1 MLDCAEDAMRVF
13 GGANLTD
20 WLRGACR
27 RGWRSRSFALL
38 RMPAFEMVRA
48 MGSRFARFWPTL
60 ATKARTWR
68 GWGIRLCGLA
78 AAILCA
84 SGQARTTAPVAW
96 AGQIAPLLYK
106 TCVTCHHA
114 GGAGPFSL
122 VGYAAARRWGPQIL
136 RVTQSRFMPPWLP
149 EPGHGDFADDRRLSD
164 ADLALV
170 KKWVTAGMPAG
181 KSADAPAAPTFDQTW
196 QLGKPDLVLSSA
208 APFMLPAGGTDVFR
222 NFIFPNPLKGTHYVR
237 AMEIRPGAPQVVHHA
252 NVLVDRTGSLRRM
265 HPDDWRGGVQGME
278 ILLDAGNTFD
288 PDSHFLFWKPDT
300 PALVEAEGMPWRLD
314 EGNDLILNIHLK
326 PSGKAETID
335 AQIGLYFTDKPPE
348 KQPMLLQLDCDDALN
363 IPPGDASF
371 VVENELT
378 LPVAV
383 DVLGIYPHAHYLGKE
398 MEGWATLPGGEKKWL
413 VWIKDWDID
422 RQSVYRYRE
431 PVHLP
436 KGTVVH
442 MRYVYD
448 NSSGNPR
455 NPHNPPVRV
464 GQGNR
469 SEDEM
474 AHMWLQV
481 LPAPPKPDEPD
492 PRLALEE
499 AWMRNRLRKTPDD
512 RVSLYNLAA
521 ALTGEE
527 RYAEAV
533 EVYERE
539 QAGNGADAR
548 TLTAMGVAQAGAG
561 DWRGARKS
569 LARAAADD
577 SAPAEQRCDARF
589 DLASLDLRHQDLH
602 AAEEGLRAVAAECPD
617 DAGALAAL
625 GGLDLDAGANEEAIQ
640 LLSKAVALN
649 PADAELRAQLARGWA
664 QAGDLAKAAAEL
676 RQAERLK
683 PEDAEMH
690 SALSQVLAATGELE
704 AAIVEAKKALK
715 LREEDADGWSNLGV
729 LEARTGHPDDARR
742 DFEHALRIQPDHA
755 QARANL
761 ARLTR

>member
-1 MLDCAEDAMRVF
+1 
-13 GGANLTD
+13 
-20 WLRGACR
+20 
-27 RGWRSRSFALL
+27 
-38 RMPAFEMVRA
+38 
-48 MGSRFARFWPTL
+48 
-60 ATKARTWR
+60 
-68 GWGIRLCGLA
+68 
-78 AAILCA
+78 
-84 SGQARTTAPVAW
+84 
-96 AGQIAPLLYK
+96 
-106 TCVTCHHA
+106 
-114 GGAGPFSL
+114 
-122 VGYAAARRWGPQIL
+122 
-136 RVTQSRFMPPWLP
+136 
-149 EPGHGDFADDRRLSD
+149 
-164 ADLALV
+164 
-170 KKWVTAGMPAG
+170 
-181 KSADAPAAPTFDQTW
+181 
-196 QLGKPDLVLSSA
+196 
-208 APFMLPAGGTDVFR
+208 
-222 NFIFPNPLKGTHYVR
+222 
-237 AMEIRPGAPQVVHHA
+237 
-252 NVLVDRTGSLRRM
+252 
-265 HPDDWRGGVQGME
+265 
-278 ILLDAGNTFD
+278 
-288 PDSHFLFWKPDT
+288 
-300 PALVEAEGMPWRLD
+300 
-314 EGNDLILNIHLK
+314 
-326 PSGKAETID
+326 
-335 AQIGLYFTDKPPE
+335 
-348 KQPMLLQLDCDDALN
+348 
-363 IPPGDASF
+363 
-371 VVENELT
+371 
-378 LPVAV
+378 
-383 DVLGIYPHAHYLGKE
+383 
-398 MEGWATLPGGEKKWL
+398 
-413 VWIKDWDID
+413 
-422 RQSVYRYRE
+422 
-431 PVHLP
+431 
-436 KGTVVH
+436 
-442 MRYVYD
+442 
-448 NSSGNPR
+448 
-455 NPHNPPVRV
+455 
-464 GQGNR
+464 
-469 SEDEM
+469 M